1 MKIHPHLSEAIAKP
15 IEIIREERKMSK
27 TSLADFA
34 DIERC
39 YLLDILKGRKRPTL
53 NAIFSLC
60 EALQVHPVEFNRMV
74 TDEMEKISKHTG

>member
-1 MKIHPHLSEAIAKP
+1 MKIHPHLSEAIAKT
-15 IEIIREERKMSK
+15 IEMIREERKMSK

-60 EALQVHPVEFNRMV
+60 EALQVHPVEFIRMV
-74 TDEMEKISKHTG
+74 TDVMEKMKKS

>member
-1 MKIHPHLSEAIAKP
+1 MKIHPHLSEAIAKV

-60 EALQVHPVEFNRMV
+60 EALQVHPVEFIRMV
-74 TDEMEKISKHTG
+74 TDEMEKMKK

>member
-1 MKIHPHLSEAIAKP
+1 MKIHPHLSEAIAKV
-15 IEIIREERKMSK
+15 IEIIREEKKMSK

-60 EALQVHPVEFNRMV
+60 EALQVHPVEFIRMV
-74 TDEMEKISKHTG
+74 TDEMEKMKK

>member
-1 MKIHPHLSEAIAKP
+1 MKIHPHLSEAIAKA

-60 EALQVHPVEFNRMV
+60 EALQVHPVEFIRMV
-74 TDEMEKISKHTG
+74 TDEMEKMKK